1 MTVSTL
7 DEEGRS
13 QFQFQFIAPS
23 PSPGEVRARI
33 QGRNLDAGPRSTDHT
48 EGLLTSLLSM
58 ACPAYSHTPP
68 PATKPRSGTTHSE
81 LGSPFPILKAENTPT
96 FLPTH
101 QSGEGLSQSRLAL
114 LRQMTLASES
124 IEN

>member
-33 QGRNLDAGPRSTDHT
+33 QERNLDAGPRSTDHT
-48 EGLLTSLLSM
+48 EGLLTSCFPWLAQLTLIHHPRQPSPGV
-58 ACPAYSHTPP
+58 APLTVSWVLPSQSSRQKTPP
-68 PATKPRSGTTHSE
+68 HSCPHASLVRDFLN
-81 LGSPFPILKAENTPT
+81 LG
-96 FLPTH
+96 
-101 QSGEGLSQSRLAL
+101 L
-114 LRQMTLASES
+114 LFSDR
-124 IEN
+124 